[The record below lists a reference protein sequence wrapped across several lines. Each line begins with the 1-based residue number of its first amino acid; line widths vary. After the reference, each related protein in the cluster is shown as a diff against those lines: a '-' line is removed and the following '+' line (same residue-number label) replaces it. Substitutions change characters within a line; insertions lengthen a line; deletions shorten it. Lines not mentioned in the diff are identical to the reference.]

1 MTFSAGRA
9 CEIDSGQPHDPT
21 PPTRMAEVHNMARR
35 PMVIPG
41 IVQNGLV
48 IPQSDTPLPEG
59 TRVDILIGPAE
70 VMPELQAEL
79 AQWEKAST
87 EAWTLLNQWA
97 AEDR

>member
-1 MTFSAGRA
+1 MV
-9 CEIDSGQPHDPT
+9 
-21 PPTRMAEVHNMARR
+21 EVHNMARQR
-35 PMVIPG
+35 FVIPG

-48 IPQSDTPLPEG
+48 VPQNDTPLPEG
-59 TRVDILIGPAE
+59 TRVEILIRPAE
-70 VMPELQAEL
+70 MMPELQAEL